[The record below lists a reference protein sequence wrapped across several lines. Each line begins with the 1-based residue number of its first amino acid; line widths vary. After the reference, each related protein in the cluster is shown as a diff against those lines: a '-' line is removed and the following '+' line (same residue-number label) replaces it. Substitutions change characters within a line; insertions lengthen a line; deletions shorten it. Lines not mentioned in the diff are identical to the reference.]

1 MCLPGRLRH
10 RLRLTPAPTW
20 LKEREILLELSM
32 ASNDYNRGEMDIEA
46 QKSMYVGTMKAGA
59 WGAIITLLMLA
70 YATFTLSMGMQWII
84 ALALCAGAGVVIGL
98 GMGFGGAWVATI
110 VALTGLA
117 LFVQLLITLF
127 QLLL

>member
-10 RLRLTPAPTW
+10 RLRLTAAPTW
-20 LKEREILLELSM
+20 LKEREILLELKM
-32 ASNDYNRGEMDIEA
+32 ATDDYNRGDMDIEA

-59 WGAIITLLMLA
+59 WGAIITLIMLA

-98 GMGFGGAWVATI
+98 GMGFGGAWIATI